1 MFINSVFFSGPN
13 IYFLF
18 RIDKMEGA
26 IDVQSHVNKGTVF
39 TVSIPFNSLDES
51 NTNIMDEGGNSALF
65 MKRLRASEKKIL
77 VLQKFE
83 SLQYKILRELLD
95 KDNEIGF
102 VEKLNLQTLEKTTLK
117 QHIQKGSFTFLDNES
132 LILRELKN
140 NETKY
145 DLIILDYESI
155 STPFEEFMKELNT
168 SKPVILISSLT
179 HSSKISASHIIRLH
193 KPLLAHD
200 LLDKIS
206 EQLDLGVESRARSK
220 TNPIDSIM
228 PTIIFNPTSGE
239 IPKILVA
246 EDNEVNQ
253 LVIDKLLAKIG
264 FSAEITANGQEAV
277 EAYKRSPQ
285 NYS

>member
-1 MFINSVFFSGPN
+1 
-13 IYFLF
+13 
-18 RIDKMEGA
+18 MEGA
-26 IDVQSHVNKGTVF
+26 IDVQSSVNKGTVF
-39 TVSIPFNSLDES
+39 TVSIPFNSLDEN
-51 NTNIMDEGGNSALF
+51 NTNIMNEGGNSALF

-77 VLQKFE
+77 VLQKFDT
-83 SLQYKILRELLD
+83 LQYKILRELLD

-102 VEKLNLQTLEKTTLK
+102 VEKINLQTLEKTTLK
-117 QHIQKGSFTFLDNES
+117 QQIQKGSFTFLDNES

-140 NETKY
+140 HETKY

-168 SKPVILISSLT
+168 TKPIILISSLM
-179 HSSKISASHIIRLH
+179 HSGKIGSSHITRLN
-193 KPLLAHD
+193 KPLLLHD

-220 TNPIDSIM
+220 TTSIDSIM
-228 PTIIFNPTSGE
+228 PIITVDPNVGE
-239 IPKILVA
+239 APKILVA

-264 FSAEITANGQEAV
+264 FKAEITNNGQEAV
-277 EAYKRSPQ
+277 EAYKKAPQ
-285 NYS
+285 SYT